1 MNQITP
7 VEEVKNALRR
17 LEPQFKLALP
27 PHVSPERFVRVI
39 ITAVQQTPDLITC
52 DRQSLYGAAM
62 KSAQDG
68 LLPDGREA
76 ALVVF
81 NHNVGGK
88 QNPKWEKHAQ
98 YLPMTAGILKKVR
111 NSGELSAISPHV
123 VYEHDEFAYW
133 IDEKGEHLKHV
144 PKLSGERGKVTH
156 AYAVATTKDGAV
168 YIEVMT
174 FEEIEKVREASR
186 AKDSGPW
193 VSWWGEMARKTVIRR
208 LSKRLPMST
217 DLEQTLHA
225 DDSLYDIKDAEIAED
240 AKSERVEK
248 TKPTRLEKIID
259 AKKVEPQSTIKPIA
273 QPAKV
278 TSLAQTEPGEDAA
291 LGDEVPI

>member
-1 MNQITP
+1 
-7 VEEVKNALRR
+7 
-17 LEPQFKLALP
+17 
-27 PHVSPERFVRVI
+27 
-39 ITAVQQTPDLITC
+39 
-52 DRQSLYGAAM
+52 
-62 KSAQDG
+62 
-68 LLPDGREA
+68 
-76 ALVVF
+76 
-81 NHNVGGK
+81 
-88 QNPKWEKHAQ
+88 
-98 YLPMTAGILKKVR
+98 
-111 NSGELSAISPHV
+111 
-123 VYEHDEFAYW
+123 
-133 IDEKGEHLKHV
+133 
-144 PKLSGERGKVTH
+144 
-156 AYAVATTKDGAV
+156 
-168 YIEVMT
+168 MT